1 MRTEIDSK
9 PQALDEVDRAVMQL
23 EIERQALQK
32 EKDKA
37 SKERLA
43 NLEKDLA
50 NLREAGSELNARWS
64 VEKEAIQKI
73 RDIKERLMKP
83 KPRSNGLNAIQTWSR
98 LHACAMAQCTSLKI
112 S

>member
-1 MRTEIDSK
+1 MKWTGPSCS
-9 PQALDEVDRAVMQL
+9 L

-64 VEKEAIQKI
+64 MSKRKQSRRSGISRVKLDETETEI
-73 RDIKERLMKP
+73 ER
-83 KPRSNGLNAIQTWSR
+83 G
-98 LHACAMAQCTSLKI
+98 
-112 S
+112 